1 MGEGSKNHFITKGIR
16 QMDPKTLL
24 SPLEKDCVT
33 FPEITG
39 KTLPGQYQKRFIC
52 SRQRLQKH

>member
-1 MGEGSKNHFITKGIR
+1 MGEGSKNHLITKGIR

-24 SPLEKDCVT
+24 SPLGKDCTT
-33 FPEITG
+33 FPEIRQ
-39 KTLPGQYQKRFIC
+39 TLPGQYQKRFIC